1 MCVCVLH
8 VLCGVWCVRVF
19 ACMYVC
25 GSAHTCARM
34 LSPPERQCLNS
45 HFSPESWAWSR
56 RACQPPCVRRETR
69 AWTTVKEE
77 EEVELWDDNDRVEP
91 RSSRL
96 LVLIPI
102 AADISS
108 CVEQGAKWAKAHIF
122 NQEHTSLRQ

>member
-1 MCVCVLH
+1 M
-8 VLCGVWCVRVF
+8 
-19 ACMYVC
+19 
-25 GSAHTCARM
+25 
-34 LSPPERQCLNS
+34 
-45 HFSPESWAWSR
+45 
-56 RACQPPCVRRETR
+56 
-69 AWTTVKEE
+69 KEE